1 MVIITDEMRDLIDSA
16 LAERVPC
23 LLGTASRE
31 GHPQISIKGSML
43 VYDDQTLAYWER
55 AGRTA
60 KANVAENPNVVVF
73 YRNPER
79 RINWRFHGTAVLHES
94 GPVRDGVMRKVVD
107 AELDRDP
114 DRLGAA
120 VLVRVE
126 RIADLAGNIVQDG
139 ESP

>member
-1 MVIITDEMRDLIDSA
+1 MVMITEAMRNLIDRA
-16 LAERVPC
+16 LADRVPC
-23 LLGTASRE
+23 LLGTASKE
-31 GHPQISIKGSML
+31 GHPQISIKGSVL

-60 KANVAENPNVVVF
+60 KSNVLENPHVVVF

-79 RINWRFHGTAVLHES
+79 RINWRFHGTATLHES
-94 GPVRDGVMRKVVD
+94 GPERDNVMRRVVD

-114 DRLGAA
+114 DRGGAA

-126 RIADLAGNIVQDG
+126 CITDLAGNIVQDG
-139 ESP
+139 